1 MTQDQGHDAGMMSDA
16 VDCAGAM
23 DRLFDFLDGELGP
36 EVEVRIRQHLEK
48 CGHCFDEAGF
58 ERRFLEAV
66 QAARAAEVCP
76 AKLRS
81 RVRDALRG
89 AGWTEPA
96 GS

>member
-1 MTQDQGHDAGMMSDA
+1 MNHGHGSDDRTGA
-16 VDCAGAM
+16 AAMDCAGAM

-36 EVEVRIRQHLEK
+36 ETEVRIRQHLEK

-58 ERRFLEAV
+58 ERRFLAAV

-76 AKLRS
+76 ATLRT
-81 RVRDALRG
+81 RVRDALRH
-89 AGWTEPA
+89 AGWTEAA